1 MNSSEED
8 RLPKTSEY
16 AENLALLREISFF
29 AGLPLEPLKV
39 LAYLC
44 ERERFGVGEYLFRQN
59 DPEGKAFHILS
70 GRAELQREDMG
81 HVKALSDYMQGAFI
95 GGLSLLADTNR
106 LFSLRSVDETVCLTL
121 TRERFAK
128 TLGQFP
134 DIVPK
139 LLVAVVKSVSSWESQ
154 FFLDHAE
161 ICELCRSRM
170 GVSLI

>member
-8 RLPKTSEY
+8 RLPRSSEY

-29 AGLPLEPLKV
+29 SGLPLEPLKV

-44 ERERFGVGEYLFRQN
+44 ERERFGAGEYLFRQD

-70 GRAELQREDMG
+70 GRAELLRDDMG
-81 HVKALSDYMQGAFI
+81 RTKALSDYLPGAFI

-106 LFSLRSVDETVCLTL
+106 LFSLRAVGETTCLTL

-128 TLGQFP
+128 TLSQFP

-139 LLVAVVKSVSSWESQ
+139 LLVAVVKSVSSWESR